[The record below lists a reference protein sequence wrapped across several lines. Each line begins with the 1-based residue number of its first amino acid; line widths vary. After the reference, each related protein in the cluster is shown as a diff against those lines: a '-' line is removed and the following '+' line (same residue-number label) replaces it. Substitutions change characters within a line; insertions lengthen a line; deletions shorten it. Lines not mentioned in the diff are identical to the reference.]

1 MNHLKKT
8 LLLIIWIWAFGHT
21 GAGQN
26 QTSDSKKFPFKLY
39 YTVEANLGISTTSE
53 IKYNVFES
61 LGYLEGIEIKD
72 ENVKLAYK
80 TLVYSI
86 DFSVG
91 MELKSYLRVG
101 LGLGYLYYKQSD
113 KGLPYT
119 CLGIDRRYGCL
130 PNFRTT
136 HGIPLYLFIQS
147 NFLDRKNSPFINL
160 KIGNNFLV
168 TKEAVNIFSAQQEWL
183 VINYGKFRLKN
194 GLFLASN
201 IGVAFKMKQKGTFNV
216 SIGYRYVSRPY
227 DLLQEADIS
236 DGKNKFRKTGYNVAD
251 HHFIVSMGVTF

>member
-1 MNHLKKT
+1 MPPLKKT
-8 LLLIIWIWAFGHT
+8 FLLIICLWAFGHS
-21 GAGQN
+21 AVAQN
-26 QTSDSKKFPFKLY
+26 QTSDTKKFPFKLF
-39 YTVEANLGISTTSE
+39 YTVEANFGISTTSE
-53 IKYNVFES
+53 IKYNLVKSPPAYF
-61 LGYLEGIEIKD
+61 GGIEIED
-72 ENVKLAYK
+72 ENAKLAYK
-80 TLVYSI
+80 TLAYGI

-91 MELKSYLRVG
+91 MELKYYFKVG

-160 KIGNNFLV
+160 KVGNNFLV
-168 TKEAVNIFSAQQEWL
+168 TKEAVNIFSDEQQWL
-183 VINYGKFRLKN
+183 VANYGKFRLKN

-201 IGVAFKMKQKGTFNV
+201 IGVACKMKQKGTLNV
-216 SIGYRYVSRPY
+216 SIGYRYMSRPY
-227 DLLQEADIS
+227 DLLQEYDAL
-236 DGKNKFRKTGYNVAD
+236 KYRKTGYTIVD